1 MFKAVQTTVKSRI
14 ITVTSLC
21 LIVLLMGIFFA
32 SQSYSVAVDAVKIN
46 KGNNVEEKWEMVL
59 DSYKE
64 SEGSVQSTS
73 NKVLSNVV
81 INEFTLNSQEY
92 IEYTV
97 MLENKGNMDALL
109 KNVSLDGIDE
119 NVNTTIKVNAEAY
132 DPSTEITLGA
142 NSKNYV
148 TIRVEAKEEN
158 IEPLEYRLVTAFD
171 IVQK

>member
-46 KGNNVEEKWEMVL
+46 KGNIEEERWEILV

-64 SEGSVQSTS
+64 SEGSIQSTS

-81 INEFTLNSQEY
+81 INEFTLNPQEY

-97 MLENKGNMDALL
+97 MLENKGNIDALL
-109 KNVSLDGIDE
+109 KNISIEGLNDS
-119 NVNTTIKVNAEAY
+119 VNTTIKINAEEY
-132 DPSTEITLGA
+132 DPSKEINLVA

-158 IEPLEYRLVTAFD
+158 VEPSEYRLVTAFD